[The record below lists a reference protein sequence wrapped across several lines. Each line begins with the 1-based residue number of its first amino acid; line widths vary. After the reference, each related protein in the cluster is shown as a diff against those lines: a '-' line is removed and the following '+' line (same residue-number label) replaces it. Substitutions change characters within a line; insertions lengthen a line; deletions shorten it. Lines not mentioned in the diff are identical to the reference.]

1 MTVKP
6 EKKSLELLFV
16 DLLKCVIYIYC
27 IFFGPVV
34 VVGLEISS
42 RSLRADFKQSF
53 INKGYLKPRL
63 YFADKHWN
71 LTLGQ

>member
-1 MTVKP
+1 M
-6 EKKSLELLFV
+6 